1 MQYFRSVFLAIS
13 LVIASVAASPGWT
26 VEALQKQIASDIP
39 VNSSWQQ
46 VVDYAK
52 ENLPQQ
58 GQLLIKSDGFA
69 YLKVDDEYIHTLF
82 LMLGLEEDGFKKPPY
97 FRSKEAPGAH
107 ISVFY
112 EKEHILPEEI
122 GQYFRFQLKQIV
134 IVKPSKDTSYA
145 VLQVE
150 APELEKLRKKYGLS
164 PKLFDHEYHISLAK
178 KTTTKGEGTIVL
190 ESVVAAAPW
199 IHDEVEPS
207 PLPKHWKKHQAEQ
220 NIRVY
225 YGGQP
230 LFIAKGETYFTYKG
244 KVAIGWH
251 GTYNPPMDMS

>member
-1 MQYFRSVFLAIS
+1 MKYFRSLVLAIS
-13 LVIASVAASPGWT
+13 LVIATVAPSSGWT
-26 VEALQKQIASDIP
+26 FEALQKQIASDTH

-52 ENLPQQ
+52 ENLLLE

-82 LMLGLEEDGFKKPPY
+82 PMLGLEEDGFKKPPY

-112 EKEHILPEEI
+112 EKEHVFPEEI
-122 GQYFRFQLKQIV
+122 GQYFHFKLKQIV

-150 APELEKLRKKYGLS
+150 APELENLRKKYGLS
-164 PKLFDHEYHISLAK
+164 PKLFGHEYHISLAK
-178 KTTTKGEGTIVL
+178 KTTAKGKGAIVL
-190 ESVVAAAPW
+190 ESVVKPAPW
-199 IHDEVEPS
+199 VHDEVEPS

-220 NIRVY
+220 NILIY
-225 YGGQP
+225 YLSQP
-230 LFIAKGETYFTYKG
+230 ITIPKGDTYFTYKG

-251 GTYNPPMDMS
+251 GTLNPPRDML